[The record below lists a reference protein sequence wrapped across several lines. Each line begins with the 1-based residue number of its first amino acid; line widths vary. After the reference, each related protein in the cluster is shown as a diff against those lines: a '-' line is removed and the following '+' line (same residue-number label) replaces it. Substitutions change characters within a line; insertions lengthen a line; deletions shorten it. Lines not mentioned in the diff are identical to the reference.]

1 MGSYRYLINIF
12 TFDNIRYI
20 HKIATTAIW
29 TTRELYDCTKQVENN
44 KWKKILLMRTT
55 FDNSISAF
63 CQAINDYF
71 EYFHFTLYTL
81 IYMVDIS

>member
-1 MGSYRYLINIF
+1 
-12 TFDNIRYI
+12 
-20 HKIATTAIW
+20 
-29 TTRELYDCTKQVENN
+29 
-44 KWKKILLMRTT
+44 MRTT

-81 IYMVDIS
+81 IYMVDKILINTPCINKTCQGHLDLLQFKIYEIKSVMLY